1 MQNCLTAPAP
11 CAYGRAVRGHPERR
25 SAGARAASRVRS
37 GAAAAAA
44 PRPRNLVGDLR
55 AALGVSRRFFARL
68 TGYSERAI
76 AGWESGRELSEA
88 SRQRMLETRRLERA
102 LGRVVEPSRI
112 GPWLAEPNRAFG
124 GLKPLEVIERGEI
137 DRIWR
142 MVFELESGTPG

>member
-1 MQNCLTAPAP
+1 
-11 CAYGRAVRGHPERR
+11 
-25 SAGARAASRVRS
+25 VRS